1 MKKLLI
7 SIAMMLFA
15 SQTAIA
21 ENTELVSKWY
31 SALKTS
37 NEAMFK
43 ELIADDATLELNP
56 LEVTQTKAEYIAA
69 LNNWE
74 ATAKDLT
81 LIMKGVK
88 STGETTVRAMV
99 CYKFPESSSLNEER
113 FVILDGKIT
122 NFSQNTRS
130 DEC

>member
-43 ELIADDATLELNP
+43 ELIADDATLEINP

-74 ATAKDLT
+74 AKAKDLT

-99 CYKFPESSSLNEER
+99 CYKFPETSSLNEER
-113 FVILDGKIT
+113 FVFLDGKIT

>member
-74 ATAKDLT
+74 ATSKDLT

-99 CYKFPESSSLNEER
+99 CYKFPETSSLNEER